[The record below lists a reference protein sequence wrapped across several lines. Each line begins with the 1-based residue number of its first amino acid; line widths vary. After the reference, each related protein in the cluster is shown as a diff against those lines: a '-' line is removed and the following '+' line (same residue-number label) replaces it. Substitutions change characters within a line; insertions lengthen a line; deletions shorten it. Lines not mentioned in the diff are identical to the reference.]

1 VALGSLFRLQPVI
14 ENALKGLDVSAHK
27 KPAIGKADR
36 NPAIVAALDNLAYLT
51 LQCRLGFPCE
61 SLRDQ
66 SDSIANFEISSR
78 HRFLVHFPFAFAA
91 ALKVLIRYIM
101 SPQNV
106 PLQSIGDR
114 REWDY
119 GKPGRWL
126 GFPNVDVL
134 LFDSYSATQKRK
146 PPPASLCCSRQPMR
160 LSFFRLQ
167 PRLYKAG
174 G

>member
-1 VALGSLFRLQPVI
+1 VALGSLFRLQPLI
-14 ENALKGLDVSAHK
+14 ENALKGLDVSTHK

-36 NPAIVAALDNLAYLT
+36 NPAIVAMLDNLAYLT

-78 HRFLVHFPFAFAA
+78 YRFPFAFAA
-91 ALKVLIRYIM
+91 TLKVLIRYIVN
-101 SPQNV
+101 PQNV
-106 PLQSIGDR
+106 PLHSIGDR

-134 LFDSYSATQKRK
+134 LFDSYGATQKRK
-146 PPPASLCCSRQPMR
+146 PPRRLCVVHVSP
-160 LSFFRLQ
+160 
-167 PRLYKAG
+167 
-174 G
+174 